1 MLPVYTSDGSCE
13 LHLAV
18 EKETEDTERL
28 EQYLQSHLPSYM
40 CPRHIHFIPCFPQN
54 NSNKTDRNQLL
65 KYHHSITQKQ
75 SSIWKRTELL
85 ETLNGIFRKVLKR
98 DDITLTE
105 STTAHD
111 VDGWDSLTNMVLLTE
126 IEKKFGVRF
135 TFREIVKLK
144 NVGDLCHTILN
155 KAK

>member
-1 MLPVYTSDGSCE
+1 M
-13 LHLAV
+13 
-18 EKETEDTERL
+18 ET
-28 EQYLQSHLPSYM
+28 
-40 CPRHIHFIPCFPQN
+40 
-54 NSNKTDRNQLL
+54 K
-65 KYHHSITQKQ
+65 
-75 SSIWKRTELL
+75 ELL

-98 DDITLTE
+98 DNITLTE

-111 VDGWDSLTNMVLLTE
+111 VEGRDSLTNMVLLTE

-144 NVGDLCHTILN
+144 NVGDLCQTILN

>member
-1 MLPVYTSDGSCE
+1 M
-13 LHLAV
+13 
-18 EKETEDTERL
+18 ET
-28 EQYLQSHLPSYM
+28 
-40 CPRHIHFIPCFPQN
+40 
-54 NSNKTDRNQLL
+54 K
-65 KYHHSITQKQ
+65 
-75 SSIWKRTELL
+75 ELL

-98 DDITLTE
+98 DNITLTE

-111 VDGWDSLTNMVLLTE
+111 VEGWDSLTNMVLLTE

-155 KAK
+155 KTK